1 MKRFV
6 VALCTASASV
16 ALAVLP
22 ATAQAAGTEDGAP
35 LVSAEDEII
44 DQLGTLGWPGQD
56 PENFYPGAAGH
67 ADADTASVVWGTPGN
82 AGSYQVE
89 AKCAQFLTASL
100 KHAYTWAT
108 DTWFTSGIGFR
119 SPSSE
124 QYYVAF
130 TDTAPGGA
138 LEKMSDHISRP
149 SAQRVRD
156 LHTGSVIAVKYL
168 DGSEGGA
175 TGHMMTVESVS
186 SFERDGNSAT
196 QEYAV
201 TVADSTS
208 NPHGVAFSSKTS
220 PHWAFKDS
228 RVEGS
233 PGLTTKEWS
242 GAGRGTIFIQADAT
256 TGKPTGYWWGRNE
269 AAFNKVADR
278 PMVFVDITR

>member
-1 MKRFV
+1 MKKFMI
-6 VALCTASASV
+6 ALCAASASV
-16 ALAVLP
+16 ALAVVP
-22 ATAQAAGTEDGAP
+22 TTAQAAGTQDGAP
-35 LVSAEDEII
+35 LVAAENEII
-44 DQLGTLGWPGQD
+44 DELATLGWPGQD
-56 PENFYPGAAGH
+56 SDNFYPGAAGH
-67 ADADTASVVWGTPGN
+67 AEADTASVLWGTPGT
-82 AGSYQVE
+82 ASSYQVE

-124 QYYVAF
+124 QYYDAF
-130 TDTAPGGA
+130 SDTAADGA
-138 LEKMSDHISRP
+138 LEKMSDHINRP
-149 SAQRVRD
+149 SAQRVSD
-156 LHTGSVIAVKYL
+156 LHAGSVIAVKYL
-168 DGSEGGA
+168 DSSEGGA
-175 TGHMMTVESVS
+175 TGHIMTVQSVAP
-186 SFERDGNSAT
+186 FERDGNRAT

-208 NPHGVAFSSKTS
+208 NPHGVALSSKTS

-269 AAFNKVADR
+269 AAFNTVADR

>member
-1 MKRFV
+1 MP
-6 VALCTASASV
+6 T
-16 ALAVLP
+16 
-22 ATAQAAGTEDGAP
+22 TAQAAGIEDGAP
-35 LVSAEDEII
+35 LVAAENEII
-44 DQLGTLGWPGQD
+44 DELAPLGWPGQD

-67 ADADTASVVWGTPGN
+67 DDAATATVIWGTPGN
-82 AGSYQVE
+82 PSSYQVE

-108 DTWFTSGIGFR
+108 DEWFTSGIGFR

-124 QYYVAF
+124 QYYDAF
-130 TDTAPGGA
+130 TDTSAGGA
-138 LEKMSDHISRP
+138 LEDMSDHISRP
-149 SAQRVRD
+149 SAQRVAD
-156 LHTGSVIAVKYL
+156 LHAGSVIAVKYL
-168 DGSEGGA
+168 DGSDGGA
-175 TGHMMTVESVS
+175 TGHMMVVQSVAP
-186 SFERDGNSAT
+186 FERDGNSAT

-201 TVADSTS
+201 RVSDSTAY
-208 NPHGVAFSSKTS
+208 PHGVAFSSKTS

-242 GAGRGTIFIQADAT
+242 GAGRGTIFIQADTT

-269 AAFNKVADR
+269 AAFNTVANR